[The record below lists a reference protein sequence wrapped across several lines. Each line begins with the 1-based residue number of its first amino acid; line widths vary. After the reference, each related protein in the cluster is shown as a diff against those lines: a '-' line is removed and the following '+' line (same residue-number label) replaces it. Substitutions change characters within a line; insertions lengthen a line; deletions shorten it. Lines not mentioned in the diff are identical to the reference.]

1 MDKRCLIERH
11 LETARIVTTA
21 QRTTYRR
28 IDKKKQPTNPQTVTR
43 IDCPTNRLT
52 DLQTYRLTDRQTD
65 GLTDRRTNRPTDQ
78 PTDRQTN

>member
-52 DLQTYRLTDRQTD
+52 DLQTYRP
-65 GLTDRRTNRPTDQ
+65 TDRRTDRPTD
-78 PTDRQTN
+78 

>member
-28 IDKKKQPTNPQTVTR
+28 IDRKKITNQPTNSHSDRLSDQQT
-43 IDCPTNRLT
+43 DRLT
-52 DLQTYRLTDRQTD
+52 DLQTYRP
-65 GLTDRRTNRPTDQ
+65 TDRRTDRPTD
-78 PTDRQTN
+78 

>member
-28 IDKKKQPTNPQTVTR
+28 IDKKKNNQPTHKQS
-43 IDCPTNRLT
+43 L
-52 DLQTYRLTDRQTD
+52 
-65 GLTDRRTNRPTDQ
+65 G
-78 PTDRQTN
+78 

>member
-28 IDKKKQPTNPQTVTR
+28 IDKKKQPTNSHSDRLSDQQT
-43 IDCPTNRLT
+43 DRLT
-52 DLQTYRLTDRQTD
+52 DLQTYRP
-65 GLTDRRTNRPTDQ
+65 TDRRTDRPTD
-78 PTDRQTN
+78 

>member
-28 IDKKKQPTNPQTVTR
+28 IDKKKKPTNPQTVTR

-52 DLQTYRLTDRQTD
+52 D
-65 GLTDRRTNRPTDQ
+65 
-78 PTDRQTN
+78 